1 MFLNYS
7 NKSKEL
13 LSYLTVILLSAT
25 FSLSSCSKDEKKS
38 DLSTI
43 YESYIDATSAQIWIY
58 FSFSNNRVVGEG
70 DDTQESIDQWSNRGD
85 WDIALRRYNL
95 KTNSG
100 LSTKIGAKGGVYT
113 FDSKT
118 EFVSINKTPSSASY
132 EADKEI
138 ITVGMGGESRIVMS
152 SAVSVLF
159 KKDSDGQMIMPPVY
173 IKPPVYLFRD
183 ATGERFYKVEFIQ
196 YLDDSNKTGH
206 IKFKWQE
213 IYKD

>member
-7 NKSKEL
+7 TKSKKLL
-13 LSYLTVILLSAT
+13 LSLTVIL
-25 FSLSSCSKDEKKS
+25 FSILILSCSKDEKKS
-38 DLSTI
+38 EQGTI
-43 YESYIDATSAQIWIY
+43 YESYIDATSAQMWIY

-70 DDTQESIDQWSNRGD
+70 DDTQESLDLWSNRGD
-85 WDIALRRYNL
+85 WDIALRRYNI

-100 LSTKIGAKGGVYT
+100 LSTKIGAEGGVYT
-113 FDSKT
+113 YDSKT
-118 EFVSINKTPSSASY
+118 EFTSINKTPSSASY
-132 EADKEI
+132 EVDKEI

-196 YLDDSNKTGH
+196 YLDNSNKTGH

-213 IYKD
+213 IFKN